1 MCSSDLGVHGRTE
14 RHVLRV
20 LGQALTL
27 AVLARP
33 GSLFCASRAF
43 RLPKTQGDAIYSCIE
58 QFGATFLEYRWWL
71 DGRPLLGISVFAVL
85 DMPLEKLLRQRF
97 ANFRSIYLPTV
108 GRLARYGFDLLPTG
122 QRPHFTVRLRHA
134 SDEELDRLLAALGD
148 VQSNPEYAL
157 SRDLT

>member
-1 MCSSDLGVHGRTE
+1 MVSNASG
-14 RHVLRV
+14 
-20 LGQALTL
+20 
-27 AVLARP
+27 AR
-33 GSLFCASRAF
+33 
-43 RLPKTQGDAIYSCIE
+43 IE
-58 QFGATFLEYRWWL
+58 QRALLRYEQAPFGVTVVVRGGSDTRVKLRSHVERTARAWPL

-122 QRPHFTVRLRHA
+122 QRPHFTVRLRNA
-134 SDEELDRLLAALGD
+134 SDEELDQLLAALGD
-148 VQSNPEYAL
+148 VRPNPEYAV